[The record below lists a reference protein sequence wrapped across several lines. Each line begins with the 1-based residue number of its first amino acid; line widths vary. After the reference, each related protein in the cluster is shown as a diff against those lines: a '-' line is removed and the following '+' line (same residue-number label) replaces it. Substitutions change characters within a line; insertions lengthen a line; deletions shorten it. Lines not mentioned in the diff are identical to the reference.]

1 MLNAGIVM
9 VHPFVI
15 GELAL
20 SNLRQREIVLDSLSD
35 LPHVSVAT
43 DTEVLH
49 FIDRHALFGRGI
61 GYVDA
66 HMLAAVQLTGQ
77 AELWTN
83 DRRLHGVAAL
93 QLGLAAS
100 LPPSR

>member
-1 MLNAGIVM
+1 

-20 SNLRQREIVLDSLSD
+20 GNLGQREIVLDSLSD

-66 HMLAAVQLTGQ
+66 HMPAAVQLTG
-77 AELWTN
+77 
-83 DRRLHGVAAL
+83 
-93 QLGLAAS
+93 
-100 LPPSR
+100 

>member
-83 DRRLHGVAAL
+83 DRRLHGVAL
-93 QLGLAAS
+93 QLGLAVS

>member
-9 VHPFVI
+9 VHPLVI

-20 SNLRQREIVLDSLSD
+20 RNLRQREIVLDSLSD

-49 FIDRHALFGRGI
+49 FSDRHALFGRGI

-66 HMLAAVQLTGQ
+66 HMLAAVQLTRQ

-83 DRRLHGVAAL
+83 DRRLHVVAL